1 MLDRFNRND
10 IIDKERNVIS
20 PSLLAKKN
28 PGCRA
33 HVYEIDRMTLKK
45 DDKIVITG
53 GLTNGI
59 SGNTNVIKIE
69 TI

>member
-10 IIDKERNVIS
+10 IIDPERNVIS

-28 PGCRA
+28 PDCRV

-45 DDKIVITG
+45 DDKIKGCTY
-53 GLTNGI
+53 T
-59 SGNTNVIKIE
+59 
-69 TI
+69 